1 MIASLS
7 EGMKNLQVAQ
17 QRLIS
22 YGLITAKKLILLF
35 WKKEEVPTIKLWLNE
50 MTETLHL
57 ERIRFILKDKLK
69 DFEKIWKPL
78 LSFLKA

>member
-1 MIASLS
+1 MS

-22 YGLITAKKLILLF
+22 YGLITAKKWILLF
-35 WKKEEVPTIKLWLNE
+35 WKKEEVLTIKLWLNE

-57 ERIRFILKDKLK
+57 ERIRFILK
-69 DFEKIWKPL
+69 E
-78 LSFLKA
+78 